1 LRVDWFL
8 LWRVIDQDNQLEEL
22 LPRLAAAPWIAVD
35 TEADSLHAYPEKLC
49 LLQIS
54 LPGEDLLVDPL
65 MPMRLTGLWETL
77 QKRELILHGADY
89 DLRLLHRRYRFEPHA
104 IFDTMI
110 AARLLGCA
118 KFGLSDLVSQ
128 FLGLT
133 LEKGPQKA
141 NWARRPLPE
150 RMVEY
155 ARNDTRYLKPLVDIL
170 GGQLEAK
177 GRLQWQRE
185 SCQRLIATCV
195 EPRATDL
202 NTVWR
207 LKGSHR
213 LGRPALAVL
222 RELWEW
228 REREAI
234 AANRPPY
241 FVLSHEAL
249 VNLAAAAVSGKPLDG
264 FLPRHFSPRRFATL
278 SEAIRHAL
286 ALAPQEHPDFIRT
299 VHHHPSVTEQKCFE
313 RLRKKRDEKA
323 AALEMDPTLIASRS
337 TLELLAR
344 TDGVDT
350 DGELMRWQAELLA

>member
-1 LRVDWFL
+1 
-8 LWRVIDQDNQLEEL
+8 VIDHEQQLEL
-22 LPRLAAAPWIAVD
+22 FLPRVEAADWIALD

-54 LPGEDLLVDPL
+54 IAGEDVLIDPL
-65 MPMRLTGLWETL
+65 RSLPLGSLWEIL
-77 QKRELILHGADY
+77 RHRELILHGADY
-89 DLRLLHRRYRFEPHA
+89 DLRLLHKRFRFVPHA
-104 IFDTMI
+104 VFDTMI
-110 AARLLGCA
+110 AARLLGGT

-128 FLGLT
+128 YLGIK

-170 GGQLEAK
+170 TEQLKAK
-177 GRLQWQRE
+177 ERMEWMRE
-185 SCQRLIATCV
+185 TCQRLIAACV
-195 EPRATDL
+195 NARPNDPDL
-202 NTVWR
+202 VWR
-207 LKGSHR
+207 LKGSSR

-249 VNLAAAAVSGKPLDG
+249 VHIASLAASGKPIEEL
-264 FLPRHFSPRRFATL
+264 LPRHFSARRQSGVMHAIEHSLALPPREHPEFVRSVPRHPSAAELRRFDA
-278 SEAIRHAL
+278 
-286 ALAPQEHPDFIRT
+286 
-299 VHHHPSVTEQKCFE
+299 
-313 RLRKKRDEKA
+313 LRKKRDEVA
-323 AALEMDPTLIASRS
+323 ASLEIDPTLIASRAV
-337 TLELLAR
+337 LESLAR
-344 TDGVDT
+344 DGGNSDA
-350 DGELMRWQAELLA
+350 DGELMRWQAKLLL